1 MCLRPKNIHVF
12 FDVLQ
17 HKNDNL
23 LVFKPD
29 WPIFDLFKW
38 NIRAFAG
45 WFAVFLCVVIDGGWA
60 YGRHCKGFPRS
71 GDFGGWQ
78 KIDGNVC

>member
-23 LVFKPD
+23 LVFGPD
-29 WPIFDLFKW
+29 WPFFGLLAW
-38 NIRAFAG
+38 NFRTFARL
-45 WFAVFLCVVIDGGWA
+45 FAVFLCVVIDGVWA
-60 YGRHCKGFPRS
+60 
-71 GDFGGWQ
+71 
-78 KIDGNVC
+78 